1 MKLRIHTIFT
11 LLTGNDMKDKLLKIL
26 LWIFG
31 GLLASIALSVVYYC
45 IFSLIFYTDVERQ
58 LADENHIYRK
68 ELPALEKNAQMVKEE
83 LEFLRYRDENI
94 YQKVFK
100 ADAPSVNELIEG
112 DILTDDS
119 DNGGSIVKQTF
130 RKSGTAMDKA
140 SSVEENWRAVFRVLG
155 ESNAAL
161 PPLTTPVRNL
171 AYTNVGASVGI
182 RMSPFYKSLMRHD
195 GVDLIAPS
203 GTTVYA
209 TASGVV
215 SRVRRS
221 NGGKGNMVEIRHRN
235 GFVTRYAHLN
245 STLVGVG
252 AAVRPGTRVGTVG
265 DSGRAFTTHLHYEV
279 EKDGNIMDPVHFF
292 MGSVSPDEYL
302 KMLIMSVSSGQ
313 SMD

>member
-1 MKLRIHTIFT
+1 MCT
-11 LLTGNDMKDKLLKIL
+11 LLTGNDMKDKVLKIL
-26 LWIFG
+26 LWTLG
-31 GLLASIALSVVYYC
+31 ALLASIALSVVYYC
-45 IFSLIFYTDVERQ
+45 IFSLVFYTDVERQ

-68 ELPALEKNAQMVKEE
+68 ELPALEKNAHMVREE
-83 LEFLRYRDENI
+83 LEYLRYRDEAI
-94 YQKVFK
+94 YEKVFK

-119 DNGGSIVKQTF
+119 DNGGNIVKQTF
-130 RKSGTAMDKA
+130 RKSGAAMDKA
-140 SSVEENWRAVFRVLG
+140 SSVEENWRAVFQ
-155 ESNAAL
+155 AL
-161 PPLTTPVRNL
+161 EGRDYAMPPLTAPVRGL

-182 RMSPFYKSLMRHD
+182 RLSPFYKSLMQHD
-195 GVDLIAPS
+195 GIDLIAPS
-203 GTTVYA
+203 GTPVFA

-215 SRVRRS
+215 SRVQRS
-221 NGGKGNMVEIRHRN
+221 DGGKGNMVEIRHRN

-252 AAVRPGTRVGTVG
+252 ATVRPGTRIGTVG

-279 EKDGNIMDPVHFF
+279 EKDGNILDPVHFF
-292 MGSVSPDEYL
+292 LGSVSPDEYL